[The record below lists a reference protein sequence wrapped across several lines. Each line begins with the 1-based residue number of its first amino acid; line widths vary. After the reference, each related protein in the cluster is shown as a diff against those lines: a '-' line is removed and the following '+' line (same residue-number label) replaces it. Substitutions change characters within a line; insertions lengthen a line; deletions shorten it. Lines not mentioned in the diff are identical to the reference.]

1 MIDKFHCDKGGEPR
15 RSGLREEFVMV
26 GCYVEGTDLVGKISL
41 EDGGEK
47 GDCVD
52 HWIGALVLF
61 QCTDMYVEKPSL
73 GGGEEIYG
81 K

>member
-1 MIDKFHCDKGGEPR
+1 
-15 RSGLREEFVMV
+15 MV

-73 GGGEEIYG
+73 GGGGRDLRKMIG
-81 K
+81 RWMAKNMK

>member
-52 HWIGALVLF
+52 QENDREVDG
-61 QCTDMYVEKPSL
+61 EKY
-73 GGGEEIYG
+73 EVD
-81 K
+81 